1 MYLQCTTT
9 HFVQSGGFLKGSSEK
24 KKRLQLMKDSK
35 HLPCLYVIEATP
47 GRIAN

>member
-9 HFVQSGGFLKGSSEK
+9 HFVQSGGFLKGSGEKK

-47 GRIAN
+47 G